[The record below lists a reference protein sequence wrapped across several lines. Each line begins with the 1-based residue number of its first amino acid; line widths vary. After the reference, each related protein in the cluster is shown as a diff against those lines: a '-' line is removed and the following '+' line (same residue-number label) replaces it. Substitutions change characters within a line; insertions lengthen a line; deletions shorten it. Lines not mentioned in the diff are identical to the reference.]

1 MEILLILG
9 DTFNK
14 IASLAETFSYYTVF
28 IRENLFALGS
38 KPEIDF
44 QRSRVPKLL
53 RYFENPTR
61 SLFAAFWHLNTLEN
75 LA

>member
-1 MEILLILG
+1 MEILLILEG
-9 DTFNK
+9 TFKK

-44 QRSRVPKLL
+44 QRSWVP
-53 RYFENPTR
+53 
-61 SLFAAFWHLNTLEN
+61 
-75 LA
+75 